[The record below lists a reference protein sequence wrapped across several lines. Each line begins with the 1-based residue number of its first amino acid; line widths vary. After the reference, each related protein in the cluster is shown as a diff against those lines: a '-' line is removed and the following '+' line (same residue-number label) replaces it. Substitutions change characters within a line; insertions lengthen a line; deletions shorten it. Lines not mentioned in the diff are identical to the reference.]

1 MFEINTWI
9 QKGITILI
17 ILIVG
22 WIVSRFVKSLIL
34 RLMGKS
40 PDQGAVTFL
49 ASAAS
54 LLIKIMV
61 IVMILEQLGVNSN
74 VIVGAF
80 SACTLGISLA
90 LRSNMA
96 DVAGGMQII
105 FTRPFLV
112 GDFVK
117 VLDHEGTIQRIEIM
131 YTVMETVSHTE
142 VIIPNSK
149 LVENT
154 ITNYSKDGKVFIH
167 IPMTLSAGVDTE
179 KVQATFYQVMRE
191 DPDVIQNEEMDVRI
205 DSLESGFRLGIYC
218 AVHSDRYPKAEAD
231 LKKRLQEAR
240 IKAEINLPSQTV
252 IVHGQVN

>member
-1 MFEINTWI
+1 MFQLNTWI
-9 QKGITILI
+9 EKGITILI
-17 ILIVG
+17 ILVVG

-34 RLMGKS
+34 RLTGKS

-49 ASAAS
+49 ASATS

-105 FTRPFLV
+105 FTKPFQV

-131 YTVMETVSHTE
+131 YTVMETISHTE

-154 ITNYSKDGKVFIH
+154 ITNYSKEGKVFIH
-167 IPMTLSAGVDTE
+167 IPMTLSAGVDME
-179 KVQATFYQVMRE
+179 NVQATFYHVLRE
-191 DPDVIQNEEMDVRI
+191 DPDVIQTEDMDVQI
-205 DSLESGFRLGIYC
+205 DSLESGFQLGVYC
-218 AVHSDRYPKAEAD
+218 AVYSHRYPKAEAN
-231 LKKRLQEAR
+231 LKKKLQEAR
-240 IKAEINLPSQTV
+240 IKAQINLPSQTV
-252 IVHGQVN
+252 VVHGQVN